1 MTAAFPLIL
10 GVADI
15 LVRGFLLA
23 IVCGV
28 VFLWILHKAAAS
40 SGPLRS
46 LIPAPPMP
54 RPAPVRP
61 EPYRLRSARP
71 GV

>member
-23 IVCGV
+23 MVCGI
-28 VFLWILHKAAAS
+28 VFLWILHKAAVNS
-40 SGPLRS
+40 RQMRS
-46 LIPAPPMP
+46 LSPAPPMP
-54 RPAPVRP
+54 RPVPLRP

-71 GV
+71 GA